1 MVASPIQDA
10 FNVSSDIPY
19 GISLQLAWLYAPVAN
34 SAVVIAGLSSVPP
47 EEHSRVIRDVITH
60 KRGQFR
66 IHWMESKKVYYR
78 TRIR

>member
-60 KRGQFR
+60 TRGQFR
-66 IHWMESKKVYYR
+66 VHWYEKNNILK
-78 TRIR
+78 